1 MNMMEKILA
10 RRGGKKE
17 VRPGDVVVAE
27 VSTIIF
33 HDLSSYLTGQVFE
46 KEIKNPKILR
56 PGSVVVCFDH
66 FFSPATEEGANILK
80 ADREFVKRF
89 GIKNFFDSGTG
100 NCHYVPIEKGLIL
113 PGTVVVGSD
122 SHTPVH
128 GALGTFATGIG
139 NNSIAAMALPLGKA
153 WFRVPPTAEIR
164 LEGELPAGVTPR
176 DVCQYLVGVLGE
188 EAMNYKAVEYTGGFI
203 KKLEMEDRL
212 LFPLMC
218 IDLGSKAGFI
228 EPDEKTVAF
237 VRQRTSQPF
246 EVFKNDPD
254 MTYEQRH
261 EFDVSGLVPQV
272 ACPPTV
278 SNVKPVT
285 DVVGQPISHAEIGA
299 SPGGRLEDI
308 RVAARV
314 LRGKRVHPEV
324 RFQVVPLTREIF
336 KQALRE
342 GLVEILH
349 DAGANF
355 FPAGSGSN
363 QATNMGAL
371 ASGQSMICTLPRN
384 FPGRHGS
391 KDAKVYLAS
400 SYTVA
405 ASAIKGHIADPR
417 EFL

>member
-1 MNMMEKILA
+1 MIEKILA
-10 RRGGKKE
+10 RRSGKNE
-17 VRPGDVVVAE
+17 VWPGDVVVAE

-33 HDLSSYLTGQVFE
+33 HDLSSYLTSQVFE

-56 PGSVVVCFDH
+56 PESVIVCFDH
-66 FFSPATEEGANILK
+66 FFSPATEEGARILK
-80 ADREFVKRF
+80 ADREFIKRF

-100 NCHYVPIEKGLIL
+100 NCHYVPIERGLIL
-113 PGTVVVGSD
+113 PGTIVVGSD

-153 WFRVPPTAEIR
+153 WFRVPPTVEIR
-164 LEGELPAGVTPR
+164 LEGKLPLGVTPR
-176 DVCQYLVGVLGE
+176 DVCQHLVGLLGE
-188 EAMNYKAVEYTGGFI
+188 EAMNYKAVEYTGGLI
-203 KKLEMEDRL
+203 KGLEMEDRL
-212 LFPLMC
+212 LFPLMS
-218 IDLGSKAGFI
+218 IDVGSKAAFI
-228 EPDEKTVAF
+228 EPDEKTMAF
-237 VRQRTSQPF
+237 VRQRSHQAF
-246 EVFKNDPD
+246 ELFKNDPD
-254 MTYEQRH
+254 VTYEQRH
-261 EFDVSGLVPQV
+261 EFDVSKLVPQV

-278 SNVKPVT
+278 GNVKPVSEA
-285 DVVGQPISHAEIGA
+285 VGTPITHAEIGA

-308 RVAARV
+308 RMAAKILKGR
-314 LRGKRVHPEV
+314 RVHPDV
-324 RFQVVPLTREIF
+324 RFQVVPLTRDIF
-336 KQALRE
+336 RQALRE
-342 GLVEILH
+342 GLIEILH

-371 ASGQSMICTLPRN
+371 ARGQTMISTLPRN

-391 KDAKVYLAS
+391 KEAKVYLAS

-405 ASAIKGHIADPR
+405 ASAMKGEITDPR